1 MEGVWRGASAPP
13 LAIPGWN
20 PAGGGGGAACF
31 PFLSKYGPLQ
41 DGCSTFIIP
50 AEPRMGTGRGWSHH
64 QGLNNGGA
72 LRGYPPRVM

>member
-1 MEGVWRGASAPP
+1 MAHLRPLWQSRVGTPP
-13 LAIPGWN
+13 EV
-20 PAGGGGGAACF
+20 GGAACF
-31 PFLSKYGPLQ
+31 PFLSKYAPLQ